1 MYGSGAGAV
10 LGASTA
16 ATAAIVLPNT
26 GSSRLLTV
34 VATITLVTGLVIL
47 TTSVARLIAKRAY
60 KA

>member
-1 MYGSGAGAV
+1 MYGSGAGVV
-10 LGASTA
+10 LGASTT

-26 GSSRLLTV
+26 GSNRLLTV

-47 TTSVARLIAKRAY
+47 TTTVARLIAKRAY